1 MNKRGRS
8 TFHASLLSEV
18 GWHSFNRSFWTMDE
32 AQKPKTIT
40 SNVPAASVTPAGGVS
55 TTLST
60 CQMLASSETDAGRH
74 AFFHRMHVVLN
85 DAKLALHH
93 TLDAAPAMV
102 QQ

>member
-1 MNKRGRS
+1 MS
-8 TFHASLLSEV
+8 PEQYSELL
-18 GWHSFNRSFWTMDE
+18 
-32 AQKPKTIT
+32 
-40 SNVPAASVTPAGGVS
+40 
-55 TTLST
+55 TTVRRMCDTADALSRT